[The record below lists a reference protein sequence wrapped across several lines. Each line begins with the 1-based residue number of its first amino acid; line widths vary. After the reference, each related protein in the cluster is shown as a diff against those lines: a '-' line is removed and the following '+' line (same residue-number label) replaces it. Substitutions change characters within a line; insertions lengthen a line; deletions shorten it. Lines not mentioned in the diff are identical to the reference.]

1 MQLLIISCCAGYYAA
16 ISQEPM
22 DAFKA
27 DVTAAL
33 ENYRLAS
40 TRKGAEFAASLSEKR
55 ASELADMALG
65 TLESLI
71 EKHKVAVAEC
81 AKRDAATA
89 NADSSAANGQEQGTA
104 AETDNDRTERTIV
117 DDLSR

>member
-1 MQLLIISCCAGYYAA
+1 
-16 ISQEPM
+16 M

-27 DVTAAL
+27 DVMAAL
-33 ENYRLAS
+33 ENYRVAS
-40 TRKGAEFAASLSEKR
+40 TRKGAEFAASLTEKR

-71 EKHKVAVAEC
+71 DKHKEALAER
-81 AKRDAATA
+81 AKHDAAIA
-89 NADSSAANGQEQGTA
+89 NAANGQEQGTS
-104 AETDNDRTERTIV
+104 AETEIDRTERTIV